1 MRRILGVCVMVVFA
15 FFGFSVP
22 SATAAEPVDVIAMI
36 NGQNAA
42 SANQQHPLRLDPGNP
57 AQVTLTVTNNTA
69 EPIDV
74 AGVDFSGHV
83 VGLSFFAFH
92 TSVGLTVAPGET
104 KNLNF
109 SLELSELESQA
120 TGLING
126 TLTVKNDAGDILAD
140 IATVIDVRGSLV
152 SVYGLFGL
160 ALAFL
165 TVLTIV
171 DAALAIARN
180 GLPLN
185 RWRRGMRFLTP
196 GLGIGLVLVFTLS
209 AFRVWVPTTER
220 WLMVAAGFAVGF
232 FILGYLTPTPET
244 DDEDDELL
252 DQDEEDVYD
261 DGEGG
266 GASSSGRASAG
277 AG

>member
-1 MRRILGVCVMVVFA
+1 MRSILGVCVTLLFA
-15 FFGFSVP
+15 LFGFSA
-22 SATAAEPVDVIAMI
+22 SLASAAEPVDVVAVI
-36 NGQNAA
+36 NGQDAA
-42 SANQQHPLRLDPGNP
+42 FADQQHPIRLDPANP
-57 AQVTLTVTNNTA
+57 AQVALTVTNNTA
-69 EPIDV
+69 EPVDV

-104 KNLNF
+104 GTLDF

-126 TLTVKNDAGDILAD
+126 TLTVKNDAGNVVAD
-140 IATVIDVRGSLV
+140 IATVIDVRGSLI

-160 ALAFL
+160 ALALL
-165 TVLTIV
+165 TVLALV

-185 RWRRGMRFLTP
+185 RWRRGMRLLTP

-209 AFRVWVPTTER
+209 ATRVWVPTTER
-220 WLMVAAGFAVGF
+220 WLVVAAGFAVGF
-232 FILGYLTPTPET
+232 FILGYLTPTPES
-244 DDEDDELL
+244 DDEDD
-252 DQDEEDVYD
+252 DVIDEDED
-261 DGEGG
+261 DGGG
-266 GASSSGRASAG
+266 SSSSGRASAG
-277 AG
+277 TGRT